1 MFEKLEKI
9 DPGVLTMVS
18 GSGKVIVSNK
28 LQGRIFA
35 SLNDQLVHRFLDELA
50 ADPDPVEFNNLGGNS
65 LWPGPEGGDFAF
77 NYPPNGSWYVQDG
90 INRVPTVTV
99 ENSAAKIVVEKN
111 IELLN
116 RKGNTVKLK
125 FRRTVIPLQSSDFPA
140 GKYDVEFTGYHSVD
154 ELIPLAEYPV
164 SEAICCAWSLE
175 QFPGAE
181 GIIGFGRCLGP
192 AANCANSDF
201 YGDPAERLVYQDDI
215 FRFDLGGPS
224 RLQIGVKAESAPVL
238 LGAIDPQRKTLALRM
253 TPARPDGRYINIA
266 DNDQTSG
273 PYGAA
278 DMFSIFNGSQ
288 ELDFHELETI
298 SPMSVDERGILQPC
312 VLESFS
318 LICRGELDVLKK
330 VMKEEF
336 QVVLPPGVNKL

>member
-1 MFEKLEKI
+1 MLDKLVKI
-9 DPGVLTMVS
+9 DPSLLTVVS

-35 SLNDQLVHRFLDELA
+35 AFNDQLVHRFLDELA
-50 ADPDPVEFNNLGGNS
+50 ADPDPEEFNNLGGNS

-77 NYPPNGSWYVQDG
+77 NYPPGGSWYVQDG
-90 INRVPTVTV
+90 INRVPTETV
-99 ENSAAKIVVEKN
+99 EYSDGKIVVSKD

-116 RKGNTVKLK
+116 RKGNLIRLK
-125 FRRTVIPLQSSDFPA
+125 FRRTVTPLRAGDFPA
-140 GKYDVEFTGYHSVD
+140 DKYAVAFTGYHSVD

-181 GIIGFGRCLGP
+181 GIIGFGRCCGS
-192 AANCANSDF
+192 ANGCANTDF
-201 YGDPAERLVYQDDI
+201 YGDPAERLVYQNDI

-224 RLQIGVKAESAPVL
+224 RLQIGIKAEFAPVL
-238 LGAIDPQRKTLALRM
+238 IGSLDPKRGILAVRM
-253 TPARPDGRYINIA
+253 TPLRKDGRYINIA
-266 DNDQTSG
+266 DNDQATG

-298 SPMSVDERGILQPC
+298 SPMAVDERGILQPC
-312 VLESFS
+312 ALESTS
-318 LICRGELDVLKK
+318 IICQGDVSELKK
-330 VMKEEF
+330 VMCDEF
-336 QVVLPPGVNKL
+336 QVILPPGVNKL